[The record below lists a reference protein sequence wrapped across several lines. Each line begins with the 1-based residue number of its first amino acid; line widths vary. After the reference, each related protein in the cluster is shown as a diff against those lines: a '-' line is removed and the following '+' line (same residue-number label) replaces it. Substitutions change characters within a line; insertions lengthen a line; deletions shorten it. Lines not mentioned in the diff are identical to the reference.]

1 MKRYESKE
9 LLDNILKEGHIT
21 ILSEE
26 LKISISEY
34 FDKMYAINMKNLYD
48 NSPTFFAELKKNDVI
63 GKYYKKFILLCSL
76 LDFSKVDLSETF
88 FRQWQQAHHDE
99 NVRVFLEGPKTN
111 SKMKFDFIKYYNSV
125 ISPSIDSPMEYH
137 QNNIL
142 KNHSNLLLDINSSAL
157 SIRDVV
163 ERLPRETD
171 AYEVFI
177 DTSKITRKFILE
189 GNFMIDCGEIDIGE
203 VQSGLSM
210 IPIKK
215 FEYLFNNFNRLS
227 LKMRVHKN
235 LYKRPLDSFKRCFIV
250 FDGVNVFT
258 RTSYNE
264 PSDYFRIGGRFV
276 SKGDWYE
283 FVNDFEN
290 VIFRTSP
297 SNDFKMSDVN
307 RFRIYIL
314 GDSQKIELKNSRTIR
329 IEKIFNR
336 ISENVAKNGFV
347 NVSDTFLFDTFNNTL
362 SDIDPRRINR
372 DFSEI
377 YYWKTFIDP
386 DTDLFDIGFKRYS
399 LKFSKIDL
407 TRLSEWFIKRIVH
420 NICVVID
427 NFTELPKYELLGK
440 SVKINGEEF
449 KLPFFWKGFKF
460 EIVNDSLKIEPPE
473 EFEED
478 GVKYRRL
485 RFSNRDF
492 EECEKIDFEGV
503 RLENVDSSD
512 IKPFS
517 QKIDI
522 FGNGRIAAKIV
533 DEDSV
538 IFCKDELFMRSSEK
552 DIYYSYGNSSFN
564 VGDELLRDSKEI
576 ELAMTFT

>member
-26 LKISISEY
+26 LKINIAEY
-34 FDKMYAINMKNLYD
+34 FDKIYTINMKNLYD
-48 NSPTFFAELKKNDVI
+48 NSPTFFSELKKNDVV

-76 LDFSKVDLSETF
+76 LDFSKVDSSETF
-88 FRQWQQAHHDE
+88 FRQWQQTHHDE

-125 ISPSIDSPMEYH
+125 ISPSIDSPTEYH

-142 KNHSNLLLDINSSAL
+142 KNHSNLLLDINASTL
-157 SIRDVV
+157 SLKDII
-163 ERLPRETD
+163 ERLPRKTD

-177 DTSKITRKFILE
+177 DTSKITRKYVIE
-189 GNFMIDCGEIDIGE
+189 GHFMIDCGEIDIGE
-203 VQSGLSM
+203 VQSGFSM

-215 FEYLFNNFNRLS
+215 FEYLFNNFNRMS

-264 PSDYFRIGGRFV
+264 PSDYFRIGGRFI

-283 FVNDFEN
+283 FISDFKN
-290 VIFRTSP
+290 VIFKTSP
-297 SNDFKMSDVN
+297 NDDFKMSDVN
-307 RFRIYIL
+307 RFRIFIT
-314 GDSQKIELKNSRTIR
+314 GDSQKIELKNSRTIH
-329 IEKIFNR
+329 IEKVFNR

-362 SDIDPRRINR
+362 SDINPSRINR

-377 YYWKTFIDP
+377 YYWKTFVNGD
-386 DTDLFDIGFKRYS
+386 FKRYS
-399 LKFSKIDL
+399 LRFDKIEL
-407 TRLSEWFIKRIVH
+407 TKLSEWFIKRIIH
-420 NICVVID
+420 NVCVMID
-427 NFTELPKYELLGK
+427 SFTKIPEHEFLGK

-449 KLPFFWKGFKF
+449 ELPCYWKGFKF
-460 EIVNDSLKIEPPE
+460 EIVNDSLQIEPPE

-478 GVKYRRL
+478 GIKYRRL
-485 RFSNRDF
+485 RFSNNDF
-492 EECEKIDFEGV
+492 EKCERIDFKGV
-503 RLENVDSSD
+503 SLANVSMSD
-512 IKPFS
+512 IKGYS
-517 QKIDI
+517 QRIDV
-522 FGNGRIAAKIV
+522 FGNGRIAVKIP
-533 DEDSV
+533 DESFSDSSV

-552 DIYYSYGNSSFN
+552 DIYYSYGKSDFN

>member
-48 NSPTFFAELKKNDVI
+48 NSPTFFAELKKNDVV

-125 ISPSIDSPMEYH
+125 ISPSIDSPTEYH

-177 DTSKITRKFILE
+177 DTSKITHKFILE

-235 LYKRPLDSFKRCFIV
+235 LYKRPLDSFKRCFVV

-290 VIFRTSP
+290 VIFRTSS

-386 DTDLFDIGFKRYS
+386 DMDLFDIGFKRYS
-399 LKFSKIDL
+399 LKFSKIEL

-503 RLENVDSSD
+503 RLENVDSNE

-552 DIYYSYGNSSFN
+552 DIYYSYGKSSFN